1 MKFLADENIP
11 LKVVK
16 KLREEGFDII
26 SITELNPGISDEK
39 VAEISQNEDRVLVT
53 FFF

>member
-16 KLREEGFDII
+16 KLQEEGFDII
-26 SITELNPGISDEK
+26 SVTELSPGISDEE
-39 VAEISQNEDRVLVT
+39 VAEISQNDY
-53 FFF
+53 F